1 VEAGMMAAVF
11 SALEKL
17 VMTILGLM
25 VVLVFTNVVLR
36 YGFNSGITLSDELSR
51 FMFVWLI
58 FIGAFLTMRD
68 NAHLGVNGAVKS
80 LPARAKVAVKIFGD
94 VLTLVCCVFL
104 AYGTSIHILD
114 NMNNFSPVGGIPL
127 GLVYL
132 SCLISCVGIAMLLV
146 HSIWQVAT
154 GRIPGEA
161 LFLSETDEL
170 V

>member
-1 VEAGMMAAVF
+1 MIAFVF
-11 SALEKL
+11 KALEKL
-17 VMTILGLM
+17 VVIIFAMM

-68 NAHLGVNGAVKS
+68 NAHLGVNGAVKK
-80 LPARAKVAVKIFGD
+80 LPPRAKVVIKIFGD
-94 VLTLVCCVFL
+94 ALTLVCCLLL
-104 AYGTSIHILD
+104 AYGTTTHILD
-114 NMNNFSPVGGIPL
+114 NMDNFSPVGGIPL
-127 GLVYL
+127 GIVYL
-132 SCLISCVGIAMLLV
+132 SCLISCVGISLLLAR
-146 HSIWQVAT
+146 SIFDVAT
-154 GRIPGEA
+154 GRIPGET

>member
-1 VEAGMMAAVF
+1 MIAALF

-68 NAHLGVNGAVKS
+68 NAHLGVNGAVKA
-80 LPARAKVAVKIFGD
+80 LPARAKVAIKIFGD
-94 VLTLVCCVFL
+94 VVTLVCCIL
-104 AYGTSIHILD
+104 LGYGTTIHILD
-114 NMNNFSPVGGIPL
+114 NMDNFSPVGGIPL

-132 SCLISCVGIAMLLV
+132 SCLISCIGISLLLV
-146 HSIWQVAT
+146 HTIWQVAT
-154 GRIPGEA
+154 GQVAGEA
-161 LFLSETDEL
+161 LFQTETDEL

>member
-1 VEAGMMAAVF
+1 MIAAVF

-17 VMTILGLM
+17 VMTILGMM

-80 LPARAKVAVKIFGD
+80 LPARGKVVVKIFGD
-94 VLTLVCCVFL
+94 ALTLACCILL
-104 AYGTSIHILD
+104 AYGAVVHILD
-114 NMNNFSPVGGIPL
+114 NMDNFSPVGGIPL

-132 SCLISCVGIAMLLV
+132 SCLISCVGISLLLV

-154 GRIPGEA
+154 GRVAGET
-161 LFLSETDEL
+161 LFVSETDEL